1 MSGVTFFF
9 LVLTCFSAAQ
19 EQGALGL
26 RLLDLKSAPPPIR
39 KTNLCFGKYHW
50 IDPRGTRSIIF
61 SLGWLVSRFKVIEP
75 FSLTDCPF
83 MRLSTTNDISCPD
96 FGPSGPWMCMKY
108 LNLNRSFRGYRVP
121 LLCLHKEHE
130 VTCPIDI
137 TCRYGSSTT

>member
-26 RLLDLKSAPPPIR
+26 RLLDLESAPPPIR

-83 MRLSTTNDISCPD
+83 ATFDHERY
-96 FGPSGPWMCMKY
+96 F
-108 LNLNRSFRGYRVP
+108 VP
-121 LLCLHKEHE
+121 RFWPFWTLDVYE
-130 VTCPIDI
+130 VPE
-137 TCRYGSSTT
+137 S